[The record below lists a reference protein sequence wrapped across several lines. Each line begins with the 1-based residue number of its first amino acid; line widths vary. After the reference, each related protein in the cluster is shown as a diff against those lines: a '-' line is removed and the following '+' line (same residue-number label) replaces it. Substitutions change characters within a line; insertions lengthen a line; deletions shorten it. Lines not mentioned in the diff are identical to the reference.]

1 MRFHVMSLAV
11 STMLFTSTV
20 SFAQSA
26 TPGVAAEKRA
36 SAMDVLT
43 NAYTKVEARHGL
55 NLNMEGESVTGSTPR
70 VEVRPTVGTRLVDG
84 RLDLSVTF
92 GAIKQ
97 ANAAEFTQRNPE
109 IVAEL
114 SAFSSDNLSVTP
126 YLDIFTP
133 FAGKGTSG
141 KMAVNAAAKTRE
153 FSGSAGSISL
163 TASLEPGVETAS
175 RPGFAPVDIRV
186 DRSGSD
192 LGLVYN
198 EEKSVHETEKREPNL
213 SNEAVAA
220 ITFKPARLSGVTASL
235 GGFVDTEWAP
245 KYEAVLNEE
254 DNVDVRKAGYNVSN
268 SSFNRLRLTWAVNDR
283 VLFINDTLQYVD
295 GIYEK
300 QVNGKRW
307 ENVARLSYTLF

>member
-1 MRFHVMSLAV
+1 MRFHVMSLAI
-11 STMLFTSTV
+11 STVFLTST
-20 SFAQSA
+20 SFAQTA
-26 TPGVAAEKRA
+26 APGVAAEKRA

-43 NAYTKVEARHGL
+43 NTYTKVEARHGL
-55 NLNMEGESVTGSTPR
+55 DLNMQGDSVKHTTPR
-70 VEVRPTVGTRLVDG
+70 VEVRPTIGTRLVDG
-84 RLDLSVTF
+84 RLDLNVTF
-92 GAIKQ
+92 GAIKRPGS
-97 ANAAEFTQRNPE
+97 AEFKQRNPE

-114 SAFSSDNLSVTP
+114 SAFSGDTVSVTP

-133 FAGKGTSG
+133 FAGKGTTG
-141 KMAVNAAAKTRE
+141 KMAVNAAAKSRDFT
-153 FSGSAGSISL
+153 GSAGSVSL
-163 TASLEPGVETAS
+163 TASVEPGVETAS
-175 RPGFAPVDIRV
+175 RPGFAPVDIQV
-186 DRSGSD
+186 DRSGSE

-220 ITFKPARLSGVTASL
+220 ITFKPARLAGVTASL

-245 KYEAVLNEE
+245 KYEAVLTEE
-254 DNVDVRKAGYNVSN
+254 DSVDVRKAGYTVTN
-268 SSFNRLRLTWAVNDR
+268 SSFSRLRLTWAVNDR

-295 GIYEK
+295 GVYEK